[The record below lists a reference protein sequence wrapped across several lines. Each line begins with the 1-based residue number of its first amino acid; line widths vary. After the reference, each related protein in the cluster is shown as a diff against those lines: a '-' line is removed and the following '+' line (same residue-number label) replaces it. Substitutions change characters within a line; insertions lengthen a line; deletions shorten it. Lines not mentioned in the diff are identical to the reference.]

1 MKTYVAK
8 LYKGGHIIKID
19 VQAKS
24 QREAKQVAEN
34 ICKTTYPEY
43 KVNGAPQE
51 KR

>member
-8 LYKGGHIIKID
+8 LYKGGHIIEID
-19 VQAKS
+19 VQAKT

-34 ICKTTYPEY
+34 ICKTAYTDYRVY
-43 KVNGAPQE
+43 GAPKE